1 VTDFKGIPIET
12 HPGAASSP
20 FVDALLRE
28 LQTLLE
34 ALVDS
39 GEQGSIDLKSLPMGP
54 GDSQRLRMALGE
66 GEVTAVVQALG
77 PTRVAETGFPG
88 VWWVT
93 HYNVHDEV
101 VAERIEVT
109 SVPAIL
115 ESPSADVAEGLQRL
129 RSALR
134 GNA

>member
-1 VTDFKGIPIET
+1 MTDFKGIPIET
-12 HPGAASSP
+12 EAGGASAG

-34 ALVDS
+34 ALVER
-39 GEQGSIDLKSLPMGP
+39 GEEGSIDLKSLPMGP
-54 GDSQRLRMALGE
+54 GDHLRLRAALGE
-66 GEVTAVVQALG
+66 GEVTAVIQALG
-77 PTRVAETGFPG
+77 PTRVIETAFPG
-88 VWWVT
+88 VWWIT

-109 SVPAIL
+109 SVPEIVK
-115 ESPSADVAEGLQRL
+115 SPSADVAEGLQRL

>member
-1 VTDFKGIPIET
+1 MTDFKGIPIDT
-12 HPGAASSP
+12 QPGAALSA

-34 ALVDS
+34 GLVDR
-39 GEQGSIDLKSLPMGP
+39 GEEGSIDLKSLPMGP
-54 GDSQRLRMALGE
+54 GDYHRLRVALGE
-66 GEVTAVVQALG
+66 GEVTALVQALG
-77 PTRVAETGFPG
+77 PTRVAETAFPG
-88 VWWVT
+88 VWWIT

-109 SVPAIL
+109 PIPEIL
-115 ESPSADVAEGLQRL
+115 KSPSADVAEGLQRL
-129 RSALR
+129 QSALR